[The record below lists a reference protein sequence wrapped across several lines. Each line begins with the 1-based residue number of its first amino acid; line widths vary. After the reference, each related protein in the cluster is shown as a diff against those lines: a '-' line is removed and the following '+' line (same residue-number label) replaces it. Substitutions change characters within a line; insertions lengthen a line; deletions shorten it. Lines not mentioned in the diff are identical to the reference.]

1 MSGKEI
7 RLYIMGEDRKG
18 LKSAELSNWT
28 GKAYIGDRK
37 HSKIIQDIDELSSPG
52 LYFLIS
58 EDNDS
63 IQKNI
68 YIGEAD
74 EVNKRIQ
81 QHISGKD
88 WWDQFVVF
96 ISKDSN
102 LTKAHVRYL
111 EKQFYLL
118 AKNNTTSF
126 NLENSSE
133 PPGSKLPQAD
143 IDVLN
148 TFLEN
153 MVFCLNNLGII
164 NFANSGHEKEI
175 KVDESEIFY
184 LSLTSDRK
192 DESGNILQA
201 KLVITTNGYRVLKG
215 SYVESVMRES
225 FQRHI
230 YYQLR
235 KKLENEGVF
244 DNSQYQGVFITNRD
258 LDFTAASPAASIV
271 KYRATNGPKE
281 WHLENGKTLDD
292 FESQK

>member
-7 RLYIMGEDRKG
+7 RLYIMGEDKKG
-18 LKSAELSNWT
+18 LKSVELSNWT

-52 LYFLIS
+52 LYFLIN

-63 IQKNI
+63 MQKNI

-88 WWDQFVVF
+88 WWEQFVVF
-96 ISKDSN
+96 ISKDAN

-111 EKQFYLL
+111 EKQFFLL
-118 AKNNTTSF
+118 AKTNTTSF
-126 NLENSSE
+126 NLKNSSE
-133 PPGSKLPQAD
+133 PPGSRLPQAD

-153 MVFCLNNLGII
+153 IVFCLNNLGII
-164 NFANSGHEKEI
+164 NFANSGYEKEQEI
-175 KVDESEIFY
+175 NDNEIFY
-184 LSLTSDRK
+184 LNLTNDRK
-192 DESGNILQA
+192 DENGNTLQA
-201 KLVITTNGYRVLKG
+201 RLIITNNGYRLLKG
-215 SYVESVMRES
+215 SFVESIMRES

-230 YYQLR
+230 YYPLR
-235 KKLENEGVF
+235 NKLNDEKVF
-244 DNSQYQGVFITNRD
+244 DISNYPEILITNKD
-258 LDFTAASPAASIV
+258 LDFTAPSPAASIV

-281 WHLENGKTLDD
+281 WHLKNGKTLDD
-292 FESQK
+292 YESQK

>member
-1 MSGKEI
+1 
-7 RLYIMGEDRKG
+7 MGDDKKG

-37 HSKIIQDIDELSSPG
+37 HSKIIQDIDELASPG
-52 LYFLIS
+52 LYFLIN

-63 IQKNI
+63 MQKNI

-96 ISKDSN
+96 ISKDAN
-102 LTKAHVRYL
+102 LTKAHVRFL

-126 NLENSSE
+126 NLKNSSE
-133 PPGSKLPQAD
+133 PSGSKLPQAD

-153 MVFCLNNLGII
+153 IVFCLNNLGII
-164 NFANSGHEKEI
+164 NFANNGYEKETDI
-175 KVDESEIFY
+175 IESEVFY
-184 LSLTSDRK
+184 LNLTNDRK
-192 DESGNILQA
+192 DENGNILQA
-201 KLVITTNGYRVLKG
+201 KLIITSNGYRVLKG
-215 SYVESVMRES
+215 SFVESVMRES

-230 YYQLR
+230 YYPLR
-235 KKLENEGVF
+235 KKLENENVF
-244 DNSQYQGVFITNRD
+244 NNSQYSEMLITNKD
-258 LDFTAASPAASIV
+258 IDFTAASPAASIV

-281 WHLENGKTLDD
+281 WHLKNGKTLDD

>member
-1 MSGKEI
+1 
-7 RLYIMGEDRKG
+7 MGEDKKG

-37 HSKIIQDIDELSSPG
+37 HSKIIQDIDELASPG

-58 EDNDS
+58 EDTDS
-63 IQKNI
+63 MQKNI

-96 ISKDSN
+96 ISKDAN
-102 LTKAHVRYL
+102 LTKAHVRFL

-126 NLENSSE
+126 NLKNSSE

-153 MVFCLNNLGII
+153 IVFCLNNLGII
-164 NFANSGHEKEI
+164 NFANNGYEKEI
-175 KVDESEIFY
+175 EFNEKEVFY
-184 LSLTSDRK
+184 LNLTNDRK
-192 DESGNILQA
+192 DENGNVLRA
-201 KLVITTNGYRVLKG
+201 KLVITNNGYRLLKG
-215 SYVESVMRES
+215 SFVESKMRES

-230 YYQLR
+230 YYPLR
-235 KKLENEGVF
+235 KKLENENVF
-244 DNSQYQGVFITNRD
+244 DNSQYSEILITNKD
-258 LDFTAASPAASIV
+258 LDFTASSPAASIV

-281 WHLENGKTLDD
+281 WHLENGRTLDD
-292 FESQK
+292 YESQK